1 MIAPLGMRSG
11 AFAIVRYNVTLDQI
25 GKFMTNSRNHGPW
38 IIHETTPAYRD
49 AFVDVRLDKVTRP
62 DGNPGRH
69 VVVQLKP
76 GVCVLAIDEQNQ
88 VHLTQEFHYG
98 IGRDSIEA
106 VSGGIEPEE
115 IPLECAKRELQ
126 EEIGL
131 QAGRWEWLTTIDPFT
146 TVVVSPTQLYLAR
159 ELTEVPAAPDGTERI
174 QKIVMPLEEA
184 IRKIKTGQITHAPTC
199 VLLLLASR
207 WVSDDR

>member
-1 MIAPLGMRSG
+1 
-11 AFAIVRYNVTLDQI
+11 
-25 GKFMTNSRNHGPW
+25 MTKSRKHGPW
-38 IIHETTPAYRD
+38 IIHETTPTYCD

-62 DGNPGRH
+62 DGKPGRH

-115 IPLECAKRELQ
+115 FPLECAKRELQ

-131 QAGRWEWLTTIDPFT
+131 QASRWECLTTIDPFT

-159 ELTEVPAAPDGTERI
+159 ELTEVPAAPEGTERI

-184 IRKIKTGQITHAPTC
+184 VHQIKTGQITHAPTC

-207 WVSDDR
+207 WVSDER